1 MTIDRAIEILDPA
14 HREQYESID
23 PVNEACRI
31 GMNALKQIRDG
42 KLVEVVRC
50 RDCANFRQNAH
61 GVCWCDEYGGAITPE
76 DYCSRAVTDKPSRV
90 KIPWEAD

>member
-1 MTIDRAIEILDPA
+1 MTLDRAIEILDPE
-14 HREQYESID
+14 HRERYESID

-50 RDCANFRQNAH
+50 YECSCASP
-61 GVCWCDEYGGAITPE
+61 VTDEYGDVVGWFCSLSGDENDE
-76 DYCSRAVTDKPSRV
+76 DGYCHRGEWDGKTGL
-90 KIPWEAD
+90 